1 MMDVTKMIIDA
12 NMQALYVLGPS
23 GTMLERAREL
33 EHKLT
38 AYAAQHPEAMD
49 IVGEAG
55 LRDEYNKLYMDIM
68 TGGSGSISA
77 EDVMGRMGDIQDK
90 YDDDAVQKQIRA
102 ELSAILD
109 ALVFGWND
117 AKENIWAGH
126 IYMDKY
132 AQAMVVTRKLAR
144 RFYDS
149 ICDDM
154 GITIEKIGS
163 MTAED
168 TEMMRHVLFEE
179 ILSSRSIEEILIMK

>member
-1 MMDVTKMIIDA
+1 MMDVMKMIIDA
-12 NMQALYVLGPS
+12 NMQALYVLGPE
-23 GTMLERAREL
+23 GEMLMKVKEL
-33 EHKLT
+33 ESKLT
-38 AYAAQHPEAMD
+38 AYAAEHPDAMD

-77 EDVMGRMGDIQDK
+77 EAVMGRMGDIQDK
-90 YDDDAVQKQIRA
+90 YDDDAVQKQIKA

-144 RFYDS
+144 RFYDF
-149 ICDDM
+149 IYNDM
-154 GITIEKIGS
+154 GLSIEKIDS
-163 MTAED
+163 VTQMD
-168 TEMMRHVLFEE
+168 TE
-179 ILSSRSIEEILIMK
+179 SIK

>member
-1 MMDVTKMIIDA
+1 MMDVMKMIIDA

-23 GTMLERAREL
+23 GEMLVKVKEL
-33 EHKLT
+33 ESKLT
-38 AYAAQHPEAMD
+38 AYAAEHPDAMD

-77 EDVMGRMGDIQDK
+77 EAVMGRMGDIQDK
-90 YDDDAVQKQIRA
+90 YDDDAVQKQIKA

-144 RFYDS
+144 RFYDF
-149 ICDDM
+149 IYNDM
-154 GITIEKIGS
+154 GLSIEKIDS
-163 MTAED
+163 VTQMD
-168 TEMMRHVLFEE
+168 TESIKYTLFEE
-179 ILSSRSIEEILIMK
+179 ILSSRTIEEILLT

>member
-1 MMDVTKMIIDA
+1 MMDVMKMIIDA

-23 GTMLERAREL
+23 GEMLMKVKEL
-33 EHKLT
+33 ESKLT
-38 AYAAQHPEAMD
+38 AYAAEHPDAMD

-77 EDVMGRMGDIQDK
+77 EAVMGRMGDIQDK
-90 YDDDAVQKQIRA
+90 YDDDAVQKQIKA

-144 RFYDS
+144 RFYDF
-149 ICDDM
+149 IYNDM
-154 GITIEKIGS
+154 GLSIEKIDS
-163 MTAED
+163 VTQMD
-168 TEMMRHVLFEE
+168 TESIKYTLFEE
-179 ILSSRSIEEILIMK
+179 ILSSRAIEEILLT